1 MTKGGRTEVQKRET
15 GKDIATAVQDLS
27 LTRRTFLKLGGGA
40 VAVGAIGK
48 PELRAFVETAATQQ
62 IGSGEWHPTTCQG
75 CTSWCAQEAY
85 VVDGRAVKVR
95 GNSHS
100 KVNGGASCPRV
111 HLSLQQVYD
120 PDRVKVPMKRT
131 NPEKGKGVDPMFVPI
146 SWEEALSTVADKIME
161 LRDNNETYKYMLM
174 RGRYS
179 YMRDI
184 IYDRMTKIIGSPNNI
199 SHSAIC
205 AEAEKFGPYYTE
217 GEWSYRQYDVLNTRY
232 VIIWGADPISANR
245 QVSYYLS
252 AWGDTLDRAHVV
264 VVDPRLSATAAKANE
279 WLPIKPGED
288 GALAVAIA
296 HVILTE
302 GLWYKDFVGDF
313 KDGANLFVAGQ
324 DVNEDDF
331 EEKYTYGLVK
341 WWNLELKDKTPE
353 WAAERTG
360 LPEEQIREIAIGY
373 GKAAPH
379 AISWVGG
386 GPVMQPRGAYASMAA
401 HALNGLVGAV
411 DNVGGTL
418 KANKEYTQSFPAVDD
433 FLDDIAKEGKGH
445 KKIDHRGRLEFPALT
460 EGKPGGGVVTN
471 NAADGIINEDPN
483 EIKVAIGYMNNFAFS
498 APQTERWRRALA
510 KIPFLV
516 HITTNASEFTW
527 FADIVLPSTH
537 HMFEKWG
544 YVKVHGNGYRH
555 VTMNQPVIEPVWDV
569 ETDET
574 EIPWLIA
581 EKLAERGF
589 DNLLRHYQEY
599 KDPET
604 GQAPTNPQEFALFAL
619 KYATQKLWD
628 PAQYEG
634 GDHFDGW
641 EEFRAT
647 GVWNSNPYPYRKRW
661 GAMKTKTEMFE
672 FYSETLKEALEKHA
686 EKHETTVDNVLEV
699 CNYQARGE
707 QGVIPHYEEPA
718 MWGSETEYPFAFVDY
733 KSRLNREGR
742 SANCTWYQELK
753 DLDPGDES
761 WNDVA
766 KLNPIDAEKL
776 GIKNGDRIKLTSPT
790 GELECTA
797 KLWEGVRPGTVAKAY
812 GQGHWAYG
820 RVAAE
825 QFGSV
830 PRGGNNNDIIPADYD
845 RLSGSSTYYAT
856 ARVQVAKV

>member
-1 MTKGGRTEVQKRET
+1 MKKEEAGNGVTTVASRSS
-15 GKDIATAVQDLS
+15 IS
-27 LTRRTFLKLGGGA
+27 RRTFLKLAGAAGGA
-40 VAVGAIGK
+40 AVMAGQGAF
-48 PELRAFVETAATQQ
+48 PELRAFAESAATLQTNP
-62 IGSGEWHPTTCQG
+62 GAWRPTTCQG
-75 CTSWCAQEAY
+75 CTSWCAKQVY
-85 VVDGRAVKVR
+85 VVDGRAIKVR
-95 GNSHS
+95 GNPHS
-100 KVNGGASCPRV
+100 KVNGGASCPRA
-111 HLSLQQVYD
+111 HISLQQVYD
-120 PDRVKVPMKRT
+120 PDRVKTPMKRT
-131 NPEKGKGVDPMFVPI
+131 NPKKGREEDPQFVPI
-146 SWEEALSTVADKIME
+146 SWDEALNTIADQIMA
-161 LRDNNETYKYMLM
+161 LRDNNETHKYMLM

-199 SHSAIC
+199 SHSALC

-217 GEWSYRQYDVLNTRY
+217 GEWTYRQYDVLNTRY
-232 VIIWGADPISANR
+232 IILWGADPLSANR

-252 AWGDTLDRAHVV
+252 AWGDALDRAQVV
-264 VVDPRLSATAAKANE
+264 VVDPRLSASAAKANE
-279 WLPIKPGED
+279 WLPIKPGQD

-313 KDGANLFVAGQ
+313 KDGVNQFVAGEES
-324 DVNEDDF
+324 DEDDF
-331 EEKYTYGLVK
+331 EDKYTYGLVK

-353 WAAERTG
+353 WAAEKTG
-360 LPEEQIREIAIGY
+360 LPAEQISRVAIGY
-373 GKAAPH
+373 GKAAPR

-386 GPVMQPRGAYASMAA
+386 GPVMQVRGAYASMAA

-411 DNVGGTL
+411 DNVGGTQ
-418 KANKEYTQSFPAVDD
+418 KANKEYTQSFPSIEDD
-433 FLDDIAKEGKGH
+433 FLDDIAKEGKSH
-445 KKIDHRGRLEFPALT
+445 KKIDHRGRKEFPVLT
-460 EGKPGGGVVTN
+460 KGKSGGGVVTN

-498 APQTERWRRALA
+498 APQSERWYRALS

-527 FADIVLPSTH
+527 FADIILPSTH

-555 VTMNQPVIEPVWDV
+555 VTLNQPLIDPVWDV
-569 ETDET
+569 KTDET

-589 DNLLRHYQEY
+589 DNLLKHYQTY

-604 GQAPTNPQEFALFAL
+604 GEAPTNEQEFALFAL
-619 KYATQKLWD
+619 KHATHKLWD
-628 PAQYEG
+628 PAEYQG
-634 GDHFDGW
+634 GDEFSGW

-647 GVWNSNPYPYRKRW
+647 GVWNSDPYPYRKRW

-672 FYSETLKEALEKHA
+672 FYSETLKAALEGHA
-686 EKHETTVDNVLEV
+686 EKHETDVDDILET

-707 QGVIPHYEEPA
+707 MAFVPHYEEPY
-718 MWGSETEYPFAFVDY
+718 MWGDEAEYPFAFVDY
-733 KSRLNREGR
+733 KSRFNREGR

-753 DLDPGDES
+753 DLDPGDEA
-761 WNDVA
+761 WDDVA
-766 KLNPIDAEKL
+766 KLNPVDGDKL
-776 GIKNGDRIKLTSPT
+776 GIKTGDKIKLISPT
-790 GELECTA
+790 GEIDCTA

-820 RVAAE
+820 RVAAKE
-825 QFGSV
+825 YGRV
-830 PRGGNNNDIIPADYD
+830 PRGGNNNIIIPADYD
-845 RLSGSSTYYAT
+845 RLSGSSAYYGT
-856 ARVQVAKV
+856 ARVKVEKV